1 MNFPKHKTA
10 SMHHGRTH
18 LPESCFPS
26 MLTLCFSCLMLF
38 VWQSATAQSL
48 SSPIDVPNTAAAVPP
63 APDERNLTVSQ
74 AIDLA
79 LQHNGELGIA
89 RENVT
94 NFEAQKE
101 KARAQYL
108 PKITNSSD
116 ASYLTNR
123 EGIVLP
129 AGSFG
134 AYPGTGPVPAKT
146 LRIDQGANLTY
157 SSRTYIN
164 QPVTQLFATHALNRA
179 ARMDVDT
186 AKLKVEDQSGN
197 VAVQV
202 RQLYYG
208 VIEAEA
214 QLRAAETAVATT
226 KENEREASRE
236 FEQGSALPLKV
247 MEAHANVVQA
257 LNAALEAR
265 TTARDKRLQL
275 NNTLGMPIDSRFYLI
290 DGEKPGPDPQ
300 VLPPR
305 DEAVKIALAKQPQV
319 LIADRKVEKAKAE
332 LRIAEDA
339 YLPQITMSAH
349 ESYQVGIALL
359 SRNYGVFQGELNYE
373 LFDGESRRAQVRS
386 QRALLGAA
394 KLNLSNL
401 QESTRVAVE
410 VAYDRVDTAALN
422 LQAKQQM
429 VAARQE
435 GVRVAD
441 ARYAHGEILPSD
453 RDVAHAQLAEAQAA
467 ERQAELDLSLAQS
480 EARRT
485 LGEIAR

>member
-10 SMHHGRTH
+10 SMHKGRTG
-18 LPESCFPS
+18 LPESWFPC
-26 MLTLCFSCLMLF
+26 MLTFCFSCLMLL
-38 VWQSATAQSL
+38 VWQPATAQSP
-48 SSPIDVPNTAAAVPP
+48 SSPIDVPNTAPALPP
-63 APDERNLTVSQ
+63 APDERILTVSQ

-89 RENVT
+89 RENVR

-101 KARAQYL
+101 RARAQYL

-134 AYPGTGPVPAKT
+134 AYPGTGSVPAKT
-146 LRIDQGANLTY
+146 LHIDQGANLTY

-179 ARMDVDT
+179 AKVDVDT
-186 AKLKVEDQSGN
+186 AKLNVEDQSEN

-208 VIEAEA
+208 VVEAEA

-257 LNAALEAR
+257 LSAASEAR

-290 DGEKPGPDPQ
+290 DGEKRGPDPQ

-339 YLPQITMSAH
+339 YLPQITISAH

-359 SRNYGVFQGELNYE
+359 SRNYGVFQGEFSYE
-373 LFDGESRRAQVRS
+373 LFDGGSRRAQVRS

-410 VAYDRVDTAALN
+410 LAYDRVDTAALN
-422 LQAKQQM
+422 LEAKQQM
-429 VAARQE
+429 VAAREE
-435 GVRVAD
+435 GARVAD

-467 ERQAELDLSLAQS
+467 QRQAEVDFSLAQS
-480 EARRT
+480 EAKRI

>member
-1 MNFPKHKTA
+1 MRIPKHKTV
-10 SMHHGRTH
+10 SKHGGRIKISTAW
-18 LPESCFPS
+18 FRAVS
-26 MLTLCFSCLMLF
+26 MLCIVCLPSL
-38 VWQSATAQSL
+38 VVRPAAAQWP
-48 SSPIDVPNTAAAVPP
+48 SSPIKLPNTALAVPP
-63 APDERNLTVSQ
+63 APDERDLTVDE

-79 LQHNGELGIA
+79 LQRNRELGIA
-89 RENVT
+89 KENAK
-94 NFEAQKE
+94 NFEAQKD

-134 AYPGTGPVPAKT
+134 VYPGAGPVPAKT
-146 LRIDQGANLTY
+146 LRIDQGGNLTY

-179 ARMDVDT
+179 ARMDVDI
-186 AKLKVEDQSGN
+186 AKLNVEDESEN

-208 VIEAEA
+208 VVEAEA

-226 KENEREASRE
+226 KENEREASHE
-236 FEQGSALPLKV
+236 LEQGSALPLKV
-247 MEAHANVVQA
+247 MEAHANAVQA
-257 LNAALEAR
+257 LSAASEAR

-275 NNTLGMPIDSRFYLI
+275 NNTLGVPIDSRFHLV
-290 DGEKPGPDPQ
+290 DGDKPGPDPQ

-305 DEAVKIALAKQPQV
+305 DEAVKLALARQPQV
-319 LIADRKVEKAKAE
+319 LIADRKVEKAKSE

-339 YLPQITMSAH
+339 YIPQITVGAH

-359 SRNYGVFQGELNYE
+359 SRNYGVFQGEFSYA
-373 LFDGESRRAQVRS
+373 LFDGGSRRAQVRS

-394 KLNLSNL
+394 KLNLRNL

-422 LQAKQQM
+422 LEAKQQM
-429 VAARQE
+429 VTAREE

-441 ARYAHGEILPSD
+441 SRYVHGEILPSD
-453 RDVAHAQLAEAQAA
+453 RRVAHAQLAEAQAA